1 MRNINKNAARKA
13 VAAVL
18 AGALAVSSVSVST
31 GEAHAQTYVPRASEN
46 AVQIPR
52 GATLPEPSQT
62 RSPGFS
68 LDAIKSG
75 EVNSIAELSGA
86 SHIVGGRLTD
96 SRNGSS
102 HPNQEPLVFQWIDRD
117 GQRSPTYWTST
128 RSLEG
133 QPGYFAFS
141 VPDWVDATGRVHTF
155 TGSSPQNVK
164 IEAANLSD
172 PGETSRIT
180 NLDQTL
186 PGAFVTPRR
195 SPQGN
200 TPINVEII
208 RRSVPSSLYAF
219 GINEFDSTQLPGRPG
234 ATVHALEWRSG
245 NAQKAFTFPGEN
257 ANGMRIGYRWR
268 NETTNRVLQSCSEE
282 RTVTNDDGTT
292 SLVKLTQAERN
303 NCVTLTIPF
312 NAQRG
317 DVYSFQILLDGTPIT
332 HESFIVTGALNDRDR
347 YIFDAEPEL
356 VTAQDKVQVKGR
368 FNDGFDRYQKSFT
381 PQPPSGVSAEV
392 DNASGTMSA
401 SLNADLSNA
410 TPDEFN
416 LPVDVTF
423 WSANG
428 STTSQKRFLLDTD
441 GDGNADM
448 YDPDDD
454 GDGVIDSVEVGDD
467 SNKKNPL
474 SADARISAQLPV
486 GYQGGRY
493 VARVDATKLPR
504 NAELNVTGLPA
515 GLKYN
520 AQAGVI
526 EGTPTTTGSF
536 PLRATAAANG
546 TPIRDASGNPI
557 NQALGTLTIGPAEV
571 TSTVSTTATT
581 TSTAPSPTVTRM
593 TTVPSTTTRM
603 AATTFTAPR
612 QTSTVTPTSTVTST
626 PPTPTVTERTRPAS
640 TLPRETST
648 VHAPQETTT
657 ATTTVTR
664 ETLATETRALD
675 PGVVTE
681 TSIRTATVTPAP
693 TTATTTRRATA
704 TSTALSTTTVD
715 RTSTATTAVTTT
727 STTTTTSVQFPE
739 YTSEDLI
746 IVRAGDRTSVSAD
759 RSDATG
765 EPFTAGEDNP
775 EWATVYPSGEVDIAP
790 PADVT
795 PGQYQVT
802 VVAPTGERTI
812 VPVSVAR
819 PVPDAE
825 RYTARYATAL
835 GRRGHEATNF
845 APLFDVSARTVLY
858 ADQTAPA
865 GTRFS
870 STDAQVDAETGRV
883 TFRIPADAEVGS
895 VVSAKVTVTY
905 PDGSESVVDAPFEVA
920 EETLADTHTPRYV
933 NGVTAGPGQR
943 VKVAQVGLQ
952 RVSEIAEFTVAP
964 DQDLRGWQVTIDEE
978 TGEIL
983 ATAPV
988 SNPAPLDL
996 KVQVL
1001 YADGSVDELTASIGV
1016 SDARLDSATAEPEF
1030 RDQVGG
1036 PGQTVRVPLTNTVPV
1051 GTLFDVAD
1059 DGGLRATVDPRTGE
1073 ISVELPSDA
1082 PANAEYV
1089 IGVRA
1094 TYPDGTSEV
1103 VPVKVGVR
1111 PQGTTEAS
1119 QSVQPAGAGQPGQAG
1134 AAGQP
1139 GAGQPGAAGQDR
1151 SSGSSDGPWW
1161 ILILV
1166 AALGAIGA
1174 GAYYVSENQDQLR
1187 EQFPQLP
1194 PLPRF

>member
-1 MRNINKNAARKA
+1 MRNFNKKAGRKA

-18 AGALAVSSVSVST
+18 AGTLAVSLVSVGA
-31 GEAHAQTYVPRASEN
+31 GEAQAQALVTRQAS
-46 AVQIPR
+46 VIHHIVHD
-52 GATLPEPSQT
+52 ATPASIVSETQNM
-62 RSPGFS
+62 FDV
-68 LDAIKSG
+68 DAIASG
-75 EVNSIAELSGA
+75 QIKAVADFQSAE
-86 SHIVGGRLTD
+86 HMVYGRVSD
-96 SRNGSS
+96 ERDGSS
-102 HPNQEPLVFQWIDRD
+102 YTDGNFVYLRWIDRD
-117 GQRSPTYWTST
+117 GQTSPMYTARTH
-128 RSLEG
+128 SLG
-133 QPGYFAFS
+133 QSRGYYAFAL
-141 VPDWVDATGRVHTF
+141 PDWVDATGRIHSF
-155 TGSSPQNVK
+155 TSAPEQRVQLDAYVPYRHQASVTVIGYSQAQPYAFV
-164 IEAANLSD
+164 APR
-172 PGETSRIT
+172 PGGRVDLRIT
-180 NLDQTL
+180 
-186 PGAFVTPRR
+186 
-195 SPQGN
+195 
-200 TPINVEII
+200 
-208 RRSVPSSLYAF
+208 PSAALHVASEAM
-219 GINEFDSTQLPGRPG
+219 IAEFDSSQLPARAGQI
-234 ATVHALEWRSG
+234 AHALRWDNG
-245 NAQKAFTFPGEN
+245 NAQSLQFLAHNGEKVS
-257 ANGMRIGYRWR
+257 YRWR
-268 NETTNRVLQSCSEE
+268 NETEDRVEKSCSEE
-282 RTVTNDDGTT
+282 RTVTNQDGTT
-292 SLVKLTQAERN
+292 SIVRLTQTELNRCA
-303 NCVTLTIPF
+303 TLQIPSY
-312 NAQRG
+312 AQRG
-317 DVYSFQILLDGTPIT
+317 DVYSFEVLSNGTPIT

-347 YIFDAEPEL
+347 YIFDADPEL
-356 VTAQDKVQVKGR
+356 VTAQDKVQVTGR

-381 PQPPSGVSAEV
+381 ARPPSGVSAEV

-401 SLNADLSNA
+401 SLNANLSNA

-428 STTSQKRFLLDTD
+428 STTSQKHFLLDTD

-515 GLKYN
+515 GLTYN

-536 PLRATAAANG
+536 PLRATAEANG
-546 TPIRDASGNPI
+546 TPIRNASGNPI
-557 NQALGTLTIGPAEV
+557 NQALGTLTISPAEV

-581 TSTAPSPTVTRM
+581 TSTAPSSTVTRV
-593 TTVPSTTTRM
+593 TTVPSTTTRI
-603 AATTFTAPR
+603 ATATATATGH
-612 QTSTVTPTSTVTST
+612 TSTVTPTSTVIVT
-626 PPTPTVTERTRPAS
+626 PPTPAVTERTRLTT

-648 VHAPQETTT
+648 VHALQETTT

-664 ETLATETRALD
+664 ETLATETRVLD

-681 TSIRTATVTPAP
+681 TSKRTATVTPAP
-693 TTATTTRRATA
+693 TTETTTRRSTA

-715 RTSTATTAVTTT
+715 RTTTATTAVTTT
-727 STTTTTSVQFPE
+727 STTTMTSVQFPE

-845 APLFDVSARTVLY
+845 APLFDVSAKTFIY
-858 ADQTAPA
+858 ANQTAPA

-870 STDAQVDAETGRV
+870 SANAQVDEETGRV
-883 TFRIPADAEVGS
+883 TYRIPADAEVGS
-895 VVSAKVTVTY
+895 VVNAKVTVTY

-920 EETLADTHTPRYV
+920 EETLADTHAPRYV

-952 RVSEIAEFTVAP
+952 RVHEIAEFTLAP
-964 DQDLRGWQVTIDEE
+964 DQDLRGWYVTIDEE
-978 TGEIL
+978 TGEIF

-988 SNPAPLDL
+988 SSPTPLDL

-1001 YADGSVDELTASIGV
+1001 YADGSVDELLATVGV
-1016 SDARLDSATAEPEF
+1016 SDARLNSATAEPEF
-1030 RDQVGG
+1030 HDQVGG
-1036 PGQTVRVPLTNTVPV
+1036 PGQTVRVPLTNTVPA

-1059 DGGLRATVDPRTGE
+1059 DGGLRASVDPRTGE
-1073 ISVELPSDA
+1073 ISVELPADA

-1111 PQGTTEAS
+1111 QQGSTGAA
-1119 QSVQPAGAGQPGQAG
+1119 QSAQPSGTGQPAGAGQPGQASV
-1134 AAGQP
+1134 ADQS
-1139 GAGQPGAAGQDR
+1139 GQDR

>member
-1 MRNINKNAARKA
+1 MLRFRKGAARK
-13 VAAVL
+13 VAAVVV
-18 AGALAVSSVSVST
+18 AGALAVSSVSVSA
-31 GEAHAQTYVPRASEN
+31 GDAQAQTYVPRNSSA

-52 GATLPEPSQT
+52 GATLPEPLQT
-62 RSPGFS
+62 RSLGFGS
-68 LDAIKSG
+68 DAIKSG

-117 GQRSPTYWTST
+117 GQRSPTYWAST

-141 VPDWVDATGRVHTF
+141 VPDWVDATGRVHSF
-155 TGSSPQNVK
+155 TGSSPQKVK

-180 NLDQTL
+180 NLSQTL
-186 PGAFVTPRR
+186 PGAFVSLRR
-195 SPQGN
+195 SPLGN

-208 RRSVPSSLYAF
+208 RRSVPSSQYAF
-219 GINEFDSTQLPGRPG
+219 GINEFDSTQLPARPG
-234 ATVHALEWRSG
+234 ATVHALEWRNG
-245 NAQKAFTFPGEN
+245 NALKAFTFPGEN
-257 ANGMRIGYRWR
+257 ANGLRIGYRWR
-268 NETTNRVLQSCSEE
+268 NESTNRVLQSCSEE

-292 SLVKLTQAERN
+292 SLIKLTQTERN

-347 YIFDAEPEL
+347 YVFDAEPEL
-356 VTAQDKVQVKGR
+356 VTAQNSVQVKGR
-368 FNDGFDRYQKSFT
+368 FNDGFDRYQKSFMAR
-381 PQPPSGVSAEV
+381 PPSGVSAEV
-392 DNASGTMSA
+392 DDASGTMIA
-401 SLNADLSNA
+401 SLNGDLSNA

-428 STTSQKRFLLDTD
+428 SITSQKHFLLDTD

-454 GDGVIDSVEVGDD
+454 GDGVIDSVELGDD

-474 SADARISAQLPV
+474 SADVRITAQLPV

-526 EGTPTTTGSF
+526 EGTPTTSGSF

-546 TPIRDASGNPI
+546 APIRDAAGNPI
-557 NQALGTLTIGPAEV
+557 NQSVGTLTISPAEV
-571 TSTVSTTATT
+571 TSTVSRTATT
-581 TSTAPSPTVTRM
+581 TSTAPSPTVTRV
-593 TTVPSTTTRM
+593 TTVPSTVTSV
-603 AATTFTAPR
+603 ATTTSTAPQ

-626 PPTPTVTERTRPAS
+626 PPTPTVTERTTPTV

-648 VHAPQETTT
+648 VRGVQETTT

-664 ETLATETRALD
+664 ETLATETRALA
-675 PGVVTE
+675 PGIVQE
-681 TSIRTATVTPAP
+681 TSTRTATVTPAP

-715 RTSTATTAVTTT
+715 RTTTATTAVTTT
-727 STTTTTSVQFPE
+727 STTTMTSVQFPE

-790 PADVT
+790 PPDVT
-795 PGQYQVT
+795 PGQYWVT

-812 VPVSVAR
+812 VPVSVAA

-845 APLFDVSARTVLY
+845 APLFDVSARTFLY

-870 STDAQVDAETGRV
+870 SANAQVDEETGRV
-883 TFRIPADAEVGS
+883 TYRIPADAEVGS
-895 VVSAKVTVTY
+895 VVNAKVTVTY

-920 EETLADTHTPRYV
+920 EETLADTFTPRYV
-933 NGVTAGPGQR
+933 DGVTAGPGQR
-943 VKVAQVGLQ
+943 VRVAQVGQQ
-952 RVSEIAEFTVAP
+952 RISEIAEFTLAP
-964 DQDLRGWQVTIDEE
+964 DQDLHGWEVIIDEE
-978 TGEIL
+978 TGEVF
-983 ATAPV
+983 AAAPEE
-988 SNPAPLDL
+988 NPAPLEL
-996 KVQVL
+996 KIQVL
-1001 YADGSVDELTASIGV
+1001 YADGSVDDVTVRVGV
-1016 SDARLDSATAEPEF
+1016 SDARLDAATVDPQFHGE
-1030 RDQVGG
+1030 VGG
-1036 PGQTVRVPLTNTVPV
+1036 PGQVVRAKLTNKMPA
-1051 GTLFDVAD
+1051 GTLFDVED
-1059 DGGLRATVDPRTGE
+1059 DGGLRVTVDPRTGE
-1073 ISVELPSDA
+1073 LTAEIPADA
-1082 PANAEYV
+1082 PASAQYV
-1089 IGVRA
+1089 VGVRA
-1094 TYPDGTSEV
+1094 TYPDGSTEV

-1111 PQGTTEAS
+1111 PSTDVTGAANTAPVTQTGTA
-1119 QSVQPAGAGQPGQAG
+1119 QPGQT
-1134 AAGQP
+1134 GQTNATQ
-1139 GAGQPGAAGQDR
+1139 GSA
-1151 SSGSSDGPWW
+1151 GSSDGPWW
-1161 ILILV
+1161 ILILI

-1174 GAYYVSENQDQLR
+1174 GAYYVVDNQDQLR

>member
-1 MRNINKNAARKA
+1 MRNFNKKAGRKA
-13 VAAVL
+13 LAAVL
-18 AGALAVSSVSVST
+18 AGALAVSSVSVSA
-31 GEAHAQTYVPRASEN
+31 GEAHAQTLVTRQSAT
-46 AVQIPR
+46 VQHITH
-52 GATLPEPSQT
+52 GATPATIVTETQN
-62 RSPGFS
+62 FFNV
-68 LDAIKSG
+68 DAIASG
-75 EVNSIAELSGA
+75 QIKAVADFQSAKHMVYGRVSDETDGSGY
-86 SHIVGGRLTD
+86 
-96 SRNGSS
+96 SS
-102 HPNQEPLVFQWIDRD
+102 GNPVYLRWIDRD
-117 GQRSPTYWTST
+117 GQTSPLYTATT
-128 RSLEG
+128 HSLG
-133 QPGYFAFS
+133 QSRGYYAFA
-141 VPDWVDATGRVHTF
+141 VPDWVDATGRIHSF
-155 TGSSPQNVK
+155 T
-164 IEAANLSD
+164 AAPEQRVQLDAYVPYRHQASVRVIGYSQAQPYAFVAPR
-172 PGETSRIT
+172 PGDRVDLRIT
-180 NLDQTL
+180 SS
-186 PGAFVTPRR
+186 GALHV
-195 SPQGN
+195 SSDS
-200 TPINVEII
+200 EI
-208 RRSVPSSLYAF
+208 A
-219 GINEFDSTQLPGRPG
+219 EFDSSQLPARAGQI
-234 ATVHALEWRSG
+234 AHALRWNNG
-245 NAQKAFTFPGEN
+245 NAQSLQFLAHNGEKVS
-257 ANGMRIGYRWR
+257 YRWR
-268 NETTNRVLQSCSEE
+268 NETEDRVEKSCSEE
-282 RTVTNDDGTT
+282 RTVTNQDGTT
-292 SLVKLTQAERN
+292 SIVRLTQTELNRCA
-303 NCVTLTIPF
+303 TLQIPSY
-312 NAQRG
+312 AQRG
-317 DVYSFQILLDGTPIT
+317 DVYSFEVLSNGTPIT

-347 YIFDAEPEL
+347 YIFDADPEL
-356 VTAQDKVQVKGR
+356 VTAQDKVQVRGR

-381 PQPPSGVSAEV
+381 ARPPSGVSAEV
-392 DNASGTMSA
+392 DDASGTMSA
-401 SLNADLSNA
+401 SLNANLSNA

-428 STTSQKRFLLDTD
+428 STTSQKHFLLDTD

-474 SADARISAQLPV
+474 SADTTITAQLPV

-504 NAELNVTGLPA
+504 NAQLSLMGLPA

-526 EGTPTTTGSF
+526 EGTPTVTGSF

-546 TPIRDASGNPI
+546 TPIRNASGTPI
-557 NQALGTLTIGPAEV
+557 NQALGTLTISPAEV

-581 TSTAPSPTVTRM
+581 TSTAPSPTVTRV
-593 TTVPSTTTRM
+593 TTVPSTVTSV
-603 AATTFTAPR
+603 ATTTSTAPGH
-612 QTSTVTPTSTVTST
+612 TSTVTPTSTVTST
-626 PPTPTVTERTRPAS
+626 PPTPTVTERTRLTS

-648 VHAPQETTT
+648 VRAPQETTT

-664 ETLATETRALD
+664 ETLATVTRVED
-675 PGVVTE
+675 PRVVTE
-681 TSIRTATVTPAP
+681 TSTRTATVTPAP
-693 TTATTTRRATA
+693 TPATTTRRSTA

-715 RTSTATTAVTTT
+715 RTTTATTAVNTT

-739 YTSEDLI
+739 YTAEDLI
-746 IVRAGDRTSVSAD
+746 IVRAGGRTSVSAD
-759 RSDATG
+759 RSDPTD

-795 PGQYQVT
+795 PGQYWVT
-802 VVAPTGERTI
+802 VVASTGERTI
-812 VPVSVAR
+812 VPVSVAA

-845 APLFDVSARTVLY
+845 APLFDVSARTFLY

-870 STDAQVDAETGRV
+870 SANAQVDEVTGRV
-883 TFRIPADAEVGS
+883 TYRIPADAEVGS
-895 VVSAKVTVTY
+895 VVSARVTVTY
-905 PDGSESVVDAPFEVA
+905 PDGSASEVDAPFEVA
-920 EETLADTHTPRYV
+920 EETLADTHAPRYV

-952 RVSEIAEFTVAP
+952 RVSEIAEFTLAP

-978 TGEIL
+978 TGEIF

-988 SNPAPLDL
+988 PNPTPLDL

-1001 YADGSVDELTASIGV
+1001 YADGSVDELNALVGV
-1016 SDARLDSATAEPEF
+1016 SDARLNSATAEPEF

-1051 GTLFDVAD
+1051 GTLFDIAD
-1059 DGGLRATVDPRTGE
+1059 DGGLRATIDPRTGE
-1073 ISVELPSDA
+1073 ISVELPADA

-1111 PQGTTEAS
+1111 QQGSTGAA
-1119 QSVQPAGAGQPGQAG
+1119 QSTQPAVAGQPAGAGQPKQAG
-1134 AAGQP
+1134 VAGQS
-1139 GAGQPGAAGQDR
+1139 GQDR

-1187 EQFPQLP
+1187 EHFPQLP